1 MRIRAVAVVLRK
13 GNLLVMHR
21 RRGGRE
27 YAVLPGGGI
36 EEGETVQDAVLR
48 ELREE
53 TGLRGRL
60 GALLPV
66 PIESESP
73 ALYLSVEVDGTALE
87 LGGPERER
95 ADPQNVYRPAWVP
108 LAEVDALDLVP
119 EATREAVRSAM
130 TLSPAAPAGDGTAAD
145 RS

>member
-1 MRIRAVAVVLRK
+1 
-13 GNLLVMHR
+13 HR

-36 EEGETVQDAVLR
+36 EEGGTVQDAVLR
-48 ELREE
+48 ALREE
-53 TGLRGRL
+53 TGLSGRL

-73 ALYLSVEVDGTALE
+73 ALYLSVEVDATSLE
-87 LGGPERER
+87 LGGPQRER

-108 LAEVDALDLVP
+108 LAEVDALDRVP
-119 EATREAVRSAM
+119 EATREAVRSAR